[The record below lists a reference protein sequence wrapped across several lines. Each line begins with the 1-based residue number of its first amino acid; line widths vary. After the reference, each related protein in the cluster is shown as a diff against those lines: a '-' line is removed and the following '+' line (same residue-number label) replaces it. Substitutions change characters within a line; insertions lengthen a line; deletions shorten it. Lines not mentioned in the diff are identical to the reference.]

1 MNNLCAYKNI
11 ICTFSLV
18 TMNNILDSSDRES
31 AFKEHVCV
39 KNFFFY
45 GSATRGHFE
54 RGVSRR
60 SLTGDDLLSGHMCK
74 DVMIQCLS
82 GDITGRQ
89 SSSLFNHRRKTLHS

>member
-60 SLTGDDLLSGHMCK
+60 SLTGDDLLSGLQGIC
-74 DVMIQCLS
+74 VR
-82 GDITGRQ
+82 T
-89 SSSLFNHRRKTLHS
+89 